1 MTVPQ
6 ATPSESILT
15 IETKQETLSIVVPA
29 YNEELVIA
37 EFHRRISAV
46 LDEINLPA
54 EIIYINDGSKD
65 KTSSILLELRKKDP
79 RISLIELSR
88 NFGKEIAMTAGLN
101 YSKGSA
107 VVVIDADLQ
116 DPPELITELIERWRE
131 GYDVVYAKRSS
142 REGETYLK
150 KTTSYLFYRVIK
162 KLNRVDIPSDTGDF
176 RLLSRRAVEAI
187 NLLPEQHRFMKG
199 LFAWIGF
206 RQIAVNYRRDIRFAG
221 ESKWNYWTLWLLALE
236 GITSFTIAPLKI
248 ASYVGI
254 SVAFGAFI
262 YAIWI
267 IYKTLTFGDPI
278 AGFPTLITIILFL
291 GGLQLLTL
299 GIIGEYLGRMFNE
312 SKRRPLYLVQD
323 YFISNIKDPNS

>member
-1 MTVPQ
+1 
-6 ATPSESILT
+6 
-15 IETKQETLSIVVPA
+15 
-29 YNEELVIA
+29 
-37 EFHRRISAV
+37 
-46 LDEINLPA
+46 
-54 EIIYINDGSKD
+54 
-65 KTSSILLELRKKDP
+65 
-79 RISLIELSR
+79 
-88 NFGKEIAMTAGLN
+88 
-101 YSKGSA
+101 
-107 VVVIDADLQ
+107 
-116 DPPELITELIERWRE
+116 
-131 GYDVVYAKRSS
+131 
-142 REGETYLK
+142 
-150 KTTSYLFYRVIK
+150 
-162 KLNRVDIPSDTGDF
+162 
-176 RLLSRRAVEAI
+176 
-187 NLLPEQHRFMKG
+187 
-199 LFAWIGF
+199 
-206 RQIAVNYRRDIRFAG
+206 
-221 ESKWNYWTLWLLALE
+221 LLALE

>member
-6 ATPSESILT
+6 ATPSEPIST

-131 GYDVVYAKRSS
+131 GYDVV
-142 REGETYLK
+142 
-150 KTTSYLFYRVIK
+150 
-162 KLNRVDIPSDTGDF
+162 
-176 RLLSRRAVEAI
+176 
-187 NLLPEQHRFMKG
+187 
-199 LFAWIGF
+199 
-206 RQIAVNYRRDIRFAG
+206 
-221 ESKWNYWTLWLLALE
+221 
-236 GITSFTIAPLKI
+236 
-248 ASYVGI
+248 
-254 SVAFGAFI
+254 
-262 YAIWI
+262 
-267 IYKTLTFGDPI
+267 
-278 AGFPTLITIILFL
+278 
-291 GGLQLLTL
+291 
-299 GIIGEYLGRMFNE
+299 
-312 SKRRPLYLVQD
+312 
-323 YFISNIKDPNS
+323 